1 MATRKRRA
9 ELIQAISELKGIDYS
24 KEPELDG
31 IYHRLFDGRKQFA
44 EIFEKNIKE
53 KFFKFIK

>member
-31 IYHRLFDGRKQFA
+31 I
-44 EIFEKNIKE
+44 
-53 KFFKFIK
+53 